1 MNESH
6 EPRGGR
12 RKLLGDALRYGA
24 LGLLG
29 FVGGHL
35 FARTQRGPGPLHP
48 DEKCVSRGLCRECG
62 ALAGCRSPQA
72 ELFRQARKEG

>member
-6 EPRGGR
+6 GPRGR

-35 FARTQRGPGPLHP
+35 FAKTPRGPGPLHP
-48 DEKCVSRGLCRECG
+48 DETCVSRGLCR
-62 ALAGCRSPQA
+62 GCRALTGCRLPQA
-72 ELFRQARKEG
+72 ELFRKAPER

>member
-6 EPRGGR
+6 EPRGR
-12 RKLLGDALRYGA
+12 RRLLSDLLRYGA

-48 DEKCVSRGLCRECG
+48 DEKCVSRGLCRGCR
-62 ALAGCRSPQA
+62 ALNGCRSPQA

>member
-1 MNESH
+1 MNETH
-6 EPRGGR
+6 EPRRR

-29 FVGGHL
+29 LVGGRL
-35 FARTQRGPGPLHP
+35 LAKAKRGTGPLHP
-48 DEKCVSRGLCRECG
+48 DEKCVSRGLCRGCR

-72 ELFRQARKEG
+72 DLFRQARKEG